1 MEKMKKYSGVLPGL
15 GILVFLICICVTNLL
30 HFNYKINADI
40 GADALLGSLMW
51 ETKELHPDLWYF
63 SSEARIFGTLN
74 FSAVFNG
81 LTHNMILSQGLACC
95 VMTVLLLLSAGWFG
109 RASGWRTTE
118 TMLFVLMGMAVPADP
133 VILELCYIYCCYYG
147 LHTIVLFLTLGVY
160 VRSIGRRKAD
170 LRSMA
175 VCVVFAAALGVQGMR
190 GMLVL
195 YGPLFGI
202 EVIRNLYRIYCRAQY
217 CRSDKAVSLWVVI
230 LLAVNFAGTFSP
242 FSVGQELSR
251 NIRKG
256 FSKLLSVVLPEMR
269 QTLGLDHVSRTGKI
283 CLVILLLILVWMLA
297 DILLRMCRKKEI
309 EACEWG
315 FLILCSSPAVA
326 ALMIAFTTVEG
337 SSRYYY
343 MIIFAMADAVVLALR
358 KLAAG
363 RQRYCTYIVYLV
375 IVILAVSNIRSVY
388 LPVIRSQE
396 PPQSDWYEAVRYLE
410 DNDLTRAYSTFEN
423 ANSMTALS
431 NGRVRVAAIDSVKKM
446 NVCKWLTRKDWY
458 VPYVPF
464 EEKTAYVISR
474 TEMDDFAEFLAQHD
488 DVYYETQAGRFY
500 IYVSDHNYSYLED

>member
-1 MEKMKKYSGVLPGL
+1 MERIKKYSGLLPGL
-15 GILVFLICICVTNLL
+15 GILVFLICICITNLF

-40 GADALLGSLMW
+40 GADAMLGTLMW
-51 ETKELHPDLWYF
+51 ETKELRPDLWYY
-63 SSEARIFGTLN
+63 STEVRMFGTLD

-109 RASGWRTTE
+109 KASGWKTTE
-118 TMLFVLMGMAVPADP
+118 TMLFVFMGLAIPANPD
-133 VILELCYIYCCYYG
+133 ILELLYIYCCYYG
-147 LHTIVLFLTLGVY
+147 LHMIVLFLTLGVY
-160 VRSIGRRKAD
+160 AGSIGRRKAD
-170 LRSMA
+170 LRGMA
-175 VCVVFAAALGVQGMR
+175 GCVVLAAVLGVQGMR

-217 CRSDKAVSLWVVI
+217 CHSDKAVSLWVVI

-269 QTLGLDHVSRTGKI
+269 EALGFDHVSRTGMI
-283 CLVILLLILVWMLA
+283 CLVFLLLILVWMLA
-297 DILLRMCRKKEI
+297 DILLRMCRRQEI

-315 FLILCSSPAVA
+315 FLILCSSPVLT
-326 ALMIAFTTVEG
+326 ALMVAFTTVEG
-337 SSRYYY
+337 SPRYYY
-343 MIIFAMADAVVLALR
+343 VIIFAMADAVVLALR

-363 RQRYCTYIVYLV
+363 RQRYFAYMVYLG
-375 IVILAVSNIRSVY
+375 IAIFAVSNIRSVY

-410 DNDLTRAYSTFEN
+410 KNELTRAYTTFAS
-423 ANSMTALS
+423 ANSMTALA
-431 NGRVRVAAIDSVKKM
+431 NGRVRVAAVDSVERM
-446 NVCKWLTRKDWY
+446 NACKWLTRKDWY

-464 EEKTAYVISR
+464 EEKTAYVISDAQ
-474 TEMDDFAEFLAQHD
+474 MDAFAEFLAQHD
-488 DVYYETQAGRFY
+488 DVSYETQVGSFF
-500 IYVSDHNYSYLED
+500 IYVSDHNYSCLED